1 MRIVVYYFFK
11 VVIKTGLF
19 FYSQKIKVTGSNQI
33 PKDGAVLFTS
43 NHPNGLID
51 PLLIATHIKRK
62 THFLVRAAVFKNK
75 LVANFFDLLGM
86 MPVYRIRDGVNQLS
100 KNEAIFNKCEQIL
113 KNKGSLLIFPEGTHD
128 KKRTIRPLS
137 KGFTRIIFQ
146 TLDSTPS
153 LQLYI
158 VPVGITYQNIAN
170 YPAKVALN
178 FGSPID
184 TSIYMKKEN
193 RFEATKEIKDHVSE
207 ELKKLIVH
215 IPNDENY
222 EEKLQMLNNACVD
235 FTQTKT
241 INKYLNSNTTIP
253 PVKKTINYAA
263 PLLYL
268 IKLNSIIPY
277 GIWKLVSRKIDE
289 VEFIDTFRF
298 GFNIIL
304 FPLFYLIQSFL
315 ISLFFGQ
322 IIGLYYLLCSFIIV
336 LCYSKFSSINPK

>member
-19 FYSQKIKVTGSNQI
+19 FYSQKIKVNGANKI

-75 LVANFFDLLGM
+75 LVASFFDLLGM

-113 KNKGSLLIFPEGTHD
+113 KSEGSLLIFPEGTHN

-146 TLDSTPS
+146 TLDNTPS

-184 TSIYMKKEN
+184 TSIYTKKEN

-215 IPNDENY
+215 IPEDENY
-222 EEKLQMLNNACVD
+222 EDKLQMLNNARID

-241 INKYLNSNTTIP
+241 INKYLNSSAALP
-253 PVKKTINYAA
+253 PAKKTINYIA
-263 PLLYL
+263 PLLFL

-277 GIWKLVSRKIDE
+277 SIWKLVSRKIDE

-315 ISLFFGQ
+315 ISLFFDQ
-322 IIGLYYLLCSFIIV
+322 TIGLYYLLCSFIIV
-336 LCYSKFSSINPK
+336 LCYSKFSSIYPK